1 MTAQDD
7 ISARYHYQVIAR
19 ALAEIDAAQAA
30 GETLALDA
38 LAERLSMSPA
48 HFQRL
53 FSAWVGVS
61 PKRYQQY
68 LTLDFIRE
76 LLTRRLPLEEVAD
89 RAGLSGTGRLHDLV
103 LRWEAMTP
111 GAFARGGDGVTIRWG
126 RFDSPFGPTIA
137 MGTEQGLCGL
147 AFTAEMGERAAF
159 EDLARRWPEARFTE
173 DPEPLRPWVDAA
185 FARRG
190 EARLTLIGAPFQIKV
205 WEALLAIPTGH
216 VTTYSDIAEAIG
228 NPKAVR
234 AVGTAIGR
242 NPISFLIPCHR
253 ALRKSGG
260 LGGYH
265 WGLGVKRAILGWE
278 AARADADQQP
288 LPETGRETLPKT

>member
-1 MTAQDD
+1 MNDHSD
-7 ISARYHYQVIAR
+7 IADSYHYQVIAR

-30 GETLALDA
+30 GELLTLEAISA
-38 LAERLSMSPA
+38 RLSMSPA

-68 LTLDFIRE
+68 LTLDFVRE
-76 LLTRRLPLEEVAD
+76 LLSQRLPLDEVAD

-111 GAFARGGDGVTIRWG
+111 GAFARGGEGVAIRWG
-126 RFDSPFGPTIA
+126 RFDSPFGPVIA
-137 MGTEQGLCGL
+137 MGTGQGLCGMG
-147 AFTAEMGERAAF
+147 FTAEMGEQETF
-159 EDLARRWPEARFTE
+159 DDLARRWPEARFTE
-173 DPEPLRPWVDAA
+173 DPEPLRAWVDAA
-185 FARRG
+185 FSRHG
-190 EARLTLIGAPFQIKV
+190 EAKLTLIGAPFQIKV
-205 WEALLAIPTGH
+205 WEALLSIPSGQ

-228 NPKAVR
+228 HPKAVR
-234 AVGTAIGR
+234 AVGTAVGR

-278 AARADADQQP
+278 GARAEAD
-288 LPETGRETLPKT
+288 